1 MERVLKS
8 VISVTS
14 LCLKTSSVFWY
25 NWPRMQIF
33 ESWSRWMMLWR
44 MTPWDSAPMEDWSS
58 VWSISPT
65 TLTGWRRVLVMWRM
79 TTYCLIALVRGDVPD
94 VWGCWGLAWNGK
106 ECCVLLTAGQIE
118 LYTHLPVM
126 KQLVE
131 QLQQWE
137 FRVCGVFL
145 VDSQF
150 MVETFKVTLVK

>member
-1 MERVLKS
+1 
-8 VISVTS
+8 
-14 LCLKTSSVFWY
+14 
-25 NWPRMQIF
+25 
-33 ESWSRWMMLWR
+33 
-44 MTPWDSAPMEDWSS
+44 
-58 VWSISPT
+58 
-65 TLTGWRRVLVMWRM
+65 MWRM

-94 VWGCWGLAWNGK
+94 VWCCCGLAWNDT
-106 ECCVLLTAGQIE
+106 EHCVLWTAGQIE

-150 MVETFKVTLVK
+150 MVETFKVMFGTWQ